1 MIFDFNRVAWSLRDS
16 YYRLYASSS
25 GICLQTLEDRT
36 KNRNLFFMKNT
47 EEADVHVQE
56 DKISIVSEHASYA
69 WTFYQGF
76 YAVLK
81 GNAPL
86 VLHYD
91 DNTAYRAHTAVQ
103 QDHVIH
109 ICDTKT
115 NAHIW
120 LYAKQGQIY
129 LNAEWKPGQIHSG
142 DVSICIEPEGSDFEV
157 VIYKTYSIGTP
168 RLSCPDFEQCCA
180 EKRAD
185 FSDWSEK
192 MGARSDIDREMA
204 FVLWQSIVAPLGN
217 YKEETIL
224 CNKEGMNAVWSWDN
238 CFHALG
244 VAKAFPALA
253 FYQLQ
258 LVYDNLDAD
267 GAMPDT
273 ICPFGVE
280 RGFTKPPVHAFI
292 YAILMKLHPYFCER
306 TQIERIYPA
315 MRRNFFWWLHGR
327 QNAPIY
333 WHGNESGADNA
344 TCFDRY
350 PHIQSPD
357 LYAMLSCT
365 ADLLSTFAETLDDST
380 SAASYHAH
388 AVQLAEEAEA
398 RFYDGKQ
405 FFVRPMDDG
414 SPLITGSLLPQ
425 QALAAKYLTPGCK
438 KQILSLLRSDFL
450 GEYGLTSEAF
460 ASEKHLDGQHEAYW
474 RGSVWG
480 CQQVI
485 LARAAELAG
494 DRTLGKMI
502 LSRYKNAL
510 QKGGASE
517 NSNSYTGEGNCGRA
531 YCWSAAVW
539 FFDL

>member
-1 MIFDFNRVAWSLRDS
+1 M
-16 YYRLYASSS
+16 
-25 GICLQTLEDRT
+25 
-36 KNRNLFFMKNT
+36 
-47 EEADVHVQE
+47 
-56 DKISIVSEHASYA
+56 
-69 WTFYQGF
+69 
-76 YAVLK
+76 
-81 GNAPL
+81 
-86 VLHYD
+86 
-91 DNTAYRAHTAVQ
+91 
-103 QDHVIH
+103 
-109 ICDTKT
+109 
-115 NAHIW
+115 
-120 LYAKQGQIY
+120 
-129 LNAEWKPGQIHSG
+129 
-142 DVSICIEPEGSDFEV
+142 
-157 VIYKTYSIGTP
+157 
-168 RLSCPDFEQCCA
+168 
-180 EKRAD
+180 
-185 FSDWSEK
+185 
-192 MGARSDIDREMA
+192 
-204 FVLWQSIVAPLGN
+204 APLGN

-224 CNKEGMNAVWSWDN
+224 CNKEGLNAVWSWDN

-258 LVYDNLDAD
+258 LVYDNLDAE
-267 GAMPDT
+267 GAMPDA

-292 YAILMKLHPYFCER
+292 YAILMKMHPYFCEQV
-306 TQIERIYPA
+306 QIERIYPA

-474 RGSVWG
+474 RGSVWS

-517 NSNSYTGEGNCGRA
+517 NSNSYTVEGNCGRA

>member
-1 MIFDFNRVAWSLRDS
+1 MQFHSNRVAWSLRDS
-16 YYRLYASSS
+16 YYRLYSSES

-36 KNRNLFFMKNT
+36 RNRNLFFMDNSEK
-47 EEADVHVQE
+47 ADVHVY
-56 DKISIVSEHASYA
+56 DDRISVLGESGCFD
-69 WTFYQGF
+69 WTFYRGF
-76 YAVLK
+76 YAILK
-81 GNAPL
+81 GSTPL

-91 DNTAYRAHTAVQ
+91 DETAYRAHTAVQ
-103 QDHVIH
+103 EDGFIH

-120 LYAKQGQIY
+120 LYAKQGQAV
-129 LNAEWKPGQIHSG
+129 LSAEWKAGQIHSG
-142 DVSICIEPEGSDFEV
+142 NVTIRLLPENQNFELI
-157 VIYKTYSIGTP
+157 IYKTYAIGTP
-168 RLSCPDFEQCCA
+168 AISCSDFEQCCK

-185 FSDWSEK
+185 FADWCQK
-192 MGARSDIDREMA
+192 MGASTDIDKEMA

-224 CNKEGMNAVWSWDN
+224 CNKDGMNAVWSWDN

-253 FYQLQ
+253 FYQIQ
-258 LVYDNLDAD
+258 LVFENLDAE

-273 ICPFGVE
+273 ICPFAVE

-292 YAILMKLHPYFCER
+292 YAILMELHPYFREKS
-306 TQIERIYPA
+306 QIEKIYAA
-315 MRRNFFWWLHGR
+315 MRRNYFWWLRGR
-327 QNAPIY
+327 KNAPVY

-365 ADLLSTFAETLDDST
+365 ADLLSTFAEILGDTT
-380 SAASYHAH
+380 AASYHLQ
-388 AVQLAEEAEA
+388 AVQLANEAES
-398 RFYDGKQ
+398 RFYNGKQ
-405 FFVRPMDDG
+405 FFVRPLDDG
-414 SPLITGSLLPQ
+414 SPYVSGSLLPQ
-425 QALAAKYLTPGCK
+425 QALAAKYLSARCK
-438 KQILSLLRSDFL
+438 KEILSLLRSDFL

-460 ASEKHLDGQHEAYW
+460 TSGKHRDGQHEAYW

-485 LARAAELAG
+485 FARAAELAG
-494 DRTLGKMI
+494 DHALSQQI
-502 LSRYKNAL
+502 ISRYKKAL
-510 QKGGASE
+510 CKGGASE
-517 NSNSYTGEGNCGRA
+517 NSNSITGSGNCGRA
-531 YCWSAAVW
+531 YCWSAAIW
-539 FFDL
+539 FWET

>member
-1 MIFDFNRVAWSLRDS
+1 MTGKQVAAGDFDRLTVPRFVFADEQRTGGIQRNR
-16 YYRLYASSS
+16 
-25 GICLQTLEDRT
+25 
-36 KNRNLFFMKNT
+36 F
-47 EEADVHVQE
+47 
-56 DKISIVSEHASYA
+56 
-69 WTFYQGF
+69 
-76 YAVLK
+76 
-81 GNAPL
+81 
-86 VLHYD
+86 
-91 DNTAYRAHTAVQ
+91 
-103 QDHVIH
+103 
-109 ICDTKT
+109 
-115 NAHIW
+115 
-120 LYAKQGQIY
+120 
-129 LNAEWKPGQIHSG
+129 
-142 DVSICIEPEGSDFEV
+142 CI
-157 VIYKTYSIGTP
+157 
-168 RLSCPDFEQCCA
+168 
-180 EKRAD
+180 
-185 FSDWSEK
+185 
-192 MGARSDIDREMA
+192 
-204 FVLWQSIVAPLGN
+204 APLGN

-315 MRRNFFWWLHGR
+315 MRRNFFWWLHSR

-380 SAASYHAH
+380 SAAFYHAQ

-425 QALAAKYLTPGCK
+425 QALVAKHLSPGCK

-460 ASEKHLDGQHEAYW
+460 TSGKHLDGQHESYW

-485 LARAAELAG
+485 LARAAKLAG

-539 FFDL
+539 FYTL

>member
-1 MIFDFNRVAWSLRDS
+1 MRS
-16 YYRLYASSS
+16 
-25 GICLQTLEDRT
+25 
-36 KNRNLFFMKNT
+36 
-47 EEADVHVQE
+47 
-56 DKISIVSEHASYA
+56 
-69 WTFYQGF
+69 
-76 YAVLK
+76 
-81 GNAPL
+81 
-86 VLHYD
+86 
-91 DNTAYRAHTAVQ
+91 
-103 QDHVIH
+103 
-109 ICDTKT
+109 
-115 NAHIW
+115 IW

-180 EKRAD
+180 EKCAD
-185 FSDWSEK
+185 FADWCRK
-192 MGARSDIDREMA
+192 MKAHSDIDREMA

-224 CNKEGMNAVWSWDN
+224 CNKEGLNAVWSWDN

-258 LVYDNLDAD
+258 LVYDNLDAE
-267 GAMPDT
+267 GAMPDA

-292 YAILMKLHPYFCER
+292 YAILMKMHPYFFEQV
-306 TQIERIYPA
+306 QIERIYPA

-414 SPLITGSLLPQ
+414 SAYYGKPAAAAGAGREVPHARLQKADSLPAPLRFPWRVW
-425 QALAAKYLTPGCK
+425 ADK
-438 KQILSLLRSDFL
+438 RSVCQR
-450 GEYGLTSEAF
+450 EAPRRT
-460 ASEKHLDGQHEAYW
+460 ARS
-474 RGSVWG
+474 
-480 CQQVI
+480 I
-485 LARAAELAG
+485 LARICMELSAG
-494 DRTLGKMI
+494 H
-502 LSRYKNAL
+502 S
-510 QKGGASE
+510 GAGS
-517 NSNSYTGEGNCGRA
+517 
-531 YCWSAAVW
+531 
-539 FFDL
+539 

>member
-1 MIFDFNRVAWSLRDS
+1 MQFDNNRVAWSLRDS

-36 KNRNLFFMKNT
+36 RNRNLFFMENT
-47 EEADVHVQE
+47 GDAGVHVRE
-56 DKISIVSEHASYA
+56 DRISIISERARYA

-91 DNTAYRAHTAVQ
+91 DSTAYRAHTAEQ
-103 QDHVIH
+103 QDHLIH

-120 LYAKQGQIY
+120 LYAKQGQIH
-129 LNAEWKPGQIHSG
+129 LDAEWKPGQIHSG
-142 DVSICIEPEGSDFEV
+142 NVSVRIEPEGPDFEIV
-157 VIYKTYSIGTP
+157 VYKTYSIGTP

-185 FSDWSEK
+185 FADWCEK
-192 MGARSDIDREMA
+192 MGAQSDIDREMA

-253 FYQLQ
+253 FYQIQ
-258 LVYDNLDAD
+258 LVYDNLDAE

-292 YAILMKLHPYFCER
+292 YAILMKMHPYFCER

-327 QNAPIY
+327 QNAPVY

-365 ADLLSTFAETLDDST
+365 ADLLSAFAEMLDDSI
-380 SAASYHAH
+380 SAATYHVQ

-398 RFYDGKQ
+398 RFYNGKL

-425 QALAAKYLTPGCK
+425 QALAAKYLSPSCK

-460 ASEKHLDGQHEAYW
+460 TSEKHLDGQHEAYW

-494 DRTLGKMI
+494 DRALGKMI
-502 LSRYKNAL
+502 LSRYKKAL

-539 FFDL
+539 FYTL